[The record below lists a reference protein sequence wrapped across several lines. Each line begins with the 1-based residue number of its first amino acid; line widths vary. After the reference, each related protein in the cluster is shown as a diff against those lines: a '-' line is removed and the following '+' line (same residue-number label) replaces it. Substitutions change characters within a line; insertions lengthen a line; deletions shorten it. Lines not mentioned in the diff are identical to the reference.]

1 MNISIK
7 QVIIQRCGNC
17 HLIHNDTLNQ
27 STNALHS
34 HAATA
39 DTLHSH
45 AATADTLHSHAAT
58 TDTGLS
64 LAPHLSELREDR
76 HRIRVPG
83 SVYVMPLVKST
94 KIVYVHLPIL
104 QTRYTERVCCVHTRQ
119 KVSAPEVYIADSTA
133 NLLLVASITP
143 SQKLAIAKHAN
154 LVIPRLY
161 ENPSRKKVRDCGHV
175 RWLKLW
181 ERLFGSAFQPALVQA
196 LQLLLLLRLLFCS
209 RRTIRH
215 PPLLIHLLHHPL
227 DRIRHNTLL

>member
-104 QTRYTERVCCVHTRQ
+104 QTRYTEM
-119 KVSAPEVYIADSTA
+119 
-133 NLLLVASITP
+133 
-143 SQKLAIAKHAN
+143 
-154 LVIPRLY
+154 
-161 ENPSRKKVRDCGHV
+161 
-175 RWLKLW
+175 
-181 ERLFGSAFQPALVQA
+181 
-196 LQLLLLLRLLFCS
+196 RLL
-209 RRTIRH
+209 T
-215 PPLLIHLLHHPL
+215 
-227 DRIRHNTLL
+227 